1 MHAGATNAGGRSG
14 DAEGQGPIP
23 PEGFTLGLALF
34 DGVPVALFC
43 LSTLVLGGRLGS
55 PAFVA
60 GAVLAFAAGLG
71 KVCWKLLLALG
82 RGDHPLLSRQLRYL
96 MPLGFALMATGIATK
111 MAVLA
116 LVAGRLLSLPSCPL
130 FALWPA
136 CMLAMVRF
144 ARHRDQL
151 DARSNWVEQAT
162 NSLGQAAL
170 LAALLLA

>member
-1 MHAGATNAGGRSG
+1 MHAGATNTRERSG

-71 KVCWKLLLALG
+71 KVCWKLLLG

-96 MPLGFALMATGIATK
+96 MPLGFALMAAGIATK
-111 MAVLA
+111 TAVLA

-130 FALWPA
+130 LAL
-136 CMLAMVRF
+136 
-144 ARHRDQL
+144 
-151 DARSNWVEQAT
+151 
-162 NSLGQAAL
+162 
-170 LAALLLA
+170 